1 MLEKFQKFNE
11 MLSGWAEWIAFWA
24 IFFMVVLTCADVM
37 GAKLFRSPV
46 FGSLDIMM
54 VAQLIVVSFA
64 AGMTLIR
71 NRHVQVEFFVILL
84 PRRIQSAIDCLIQLL
99 CLGLFV
105 LIVWRLFMHGY
116 HLQTGG
122 EETATAHIPLAPFT
136 YASAL
141 GIIPVCLV
149 LLQQFFS
156 SILRVIGNES

>member
-1 MLEKFQKFNE
+1 
-11 MLSGWAEWIAFWA
+11 
-24 IFFMVVLTCADVM
+24 MVVLTCVDVM

-149 LLQQFFS
+149 LLQ
-156 SILRVIGNES
+156 

>member
-1 MLEKFQKFNE
+1 MLEKFTKFNE

-24 IFFMVVLTCADVM
+24 IFFMVVLTCVDVM

-46 FGSLDIMM
+46 FGSLDMMM

-71 NRHVQVEFFVILL
+71 NRHVQVEFFVVLL
-84 PRRIQSAIDCLIQLL
+84 PRRIQYAIDCLIQLL

-122 EETATAHIPLAPFT
+122 EETATARIPLAPFT
-136 YASAL
+136 YASAV
-141 GIIPVCLV
+141 GIIPVCFV

-156 SILRVIGNES
+156 SVLRVIKNES

>member
-24 IFFMVVLTCADVM
+24 IFFMVVLTCVDVM

-46 FGSLDIMM
+46 FGSLDAMM

-64 AGMTLIR
+64 AGMALIR

-84 PRRIQSAIDCLIQLL
+84 PRRIQSAIDCLVQLL

-105 LIVWRLFMHGY
+105 LIVWRLFMHGH

-122 EETATAHIPLAPFT
+122 EETATAHIPLSPFA
-136 YASAL
+136 YAAAL
-141 GIIPVCLV
+141 GTIPVCLV
-149 LLQQFFS
+149 LLQQFFG
-156 SILRVIGNES
+156 SILRVMRNES